1 VTRLS
6 LSSRA
11 RSRLLAPMAAS
22 SGDSTRLLRGSRA
35 AVLAVAI
42 GLSVSSCTSATADT
56 AAASTTTSTAIV
68 DERVAV
74 EAAYRSAI
82 AAFEAALT
90 NPSADSGRLAAW
102 WADPAL
108 SAARSQV
115 NTWAG
120 FGQALRYPEGSRR
133 SLDVLSVSVA
143 GDSATVTA
151 CFVDDGQ
158 VIDASTGRVL
168 NDKVATVVESAVL
181 HQAHGGWV
189 LTERAQLDRSEG
201 EQACAGE

>member
-1 VTRLS
+1 

-11 RSRLLAPMAAS
+11 GSRLLAAMAAS
-22 SGDSTRLLRGSRA
+22 SGDSTGLLWGSRA
-35 AVLAVAI
+35 GLLAFAV
-42 GLSVSSCTSATADT
+42 GLSVSSCASVTATSAV
-56 AAASTTTSTAIV
+56 ASTTTSTAMA
-68 DERVAV
+68 DDRVAV
-74 EAAYRSAI
+74 EAAYRSAV
-82 AAFEAALT
+82 AVFEAALT
-90 NPSADSGRLAAW
+90 DPSAGSGRLEAW